1 MSIIND
7 IKKRVKSNIKTIL
20 FPELDIRVLKAV
32 SIMKKE
38 GFCNPILVGN
48 KENIEN
54 FALNNKINIKKVAII
69 DPKTFEN
76 IQGVIDKYYDLRKE
90 KGVTLDSARELML
103 NDYPSFSMVLV
114 SLGYADGVVS
124 GITHTSSD
132 TIRSALQIIRAKTGF
147 ASSFFL
153 MEIKNYEPFIYSDCG
168 MIQNPTSEELVE
180 ISYQAANSFKLITNK
195 TPIVGFLSHSTL
207 GSSICDDSK
216 KVVEA
221 VRIAKEKY
229 PNMISDG
236 EFQFDT
242 AVIPEVASIKAP
254 NSKVAGNCNV
264 LIFPDLDSGNI
275 AYKITERLGGAK
287 AYGPIMQGLNKPVND
302 LSRGSSVE
310 DIIGVTAITCLQ
322 AQEK

>member
-20 FPELDIRVLKAV
+20 FPELDIRILKAV

-76 IQGVIDKYYDLRKE
+76 IQGVIDKFYDLRKE
-90 KGVTLDSARELML
+90 KGVTLDSASETML

-124 GITHTSSD
+124 GISHTSSD
-132 TIRSALQIIRAKTGF
+132 TIRAALQIIKSKTGF

-153 MEIKNYEPFIYSDCG
+153 MEIKDVDPFIYSDCG
-168 MIQNPTSEELVE
+168 MVQNPTSEELVN

-221 VRIAKEKY
+221 VKLAKEKY
-229 PNMISDG
+229 PNILLDG

-242 AVIPEVASIKAP
+242 AVIPEVAKIKAP

-302 LSRGSSVE
+302 LSRGSSVD